1 MHRCQQQC
9 SVLLPLLWEQQHCP
23 GWEPWCVRALPGSA
37 RPQPLLGA
45 WLPCPCA
52 CPCRTQAGPAG
63 LRWPQVG
70 LCPHPC
76 CSMKR
81 LLGHQERPMPSS
93 TLLSRDSDA
102 HQLPEEGL
110 HGLHRAAARG
120 DLARLRKHWW
130 LKRLGKN
137 CLDQA
142 KRTPLHLACANG
154 HADVVRFLV
163 QEKCLLN
170 LCDNTGRSPLMK
182 AVESQHEECVAILLE
197 HHADPNLNVSRGNSA
212 LHLAAAAPNT
222 SIAEML
228 IEHGAQLEAKNWEGN
243 TPLLLAIS
251 SHQKEMVNFLL
262 QKGATACAKN
272 DFKRTALMLAASV
285 GEMEIIELLLSYGVN
300 TTCKDF
306 SGFTA
311 VDYALQLGH
320 VGIARKL
327 QEHERSEKTGEA
339 SADAAQ
345 DTAVPSRWCSPRTE
359 CITAATCALDGEG
372 ALPGVGAE
380 QEEEAELPTDHK
392 DRDRQMQMELPGA
405 SESVFVSKATPEAT
419 ESQHGDDEEDAER
432 LREELKKVKAEVK
445 ELKQKH
451 IQAEDWVKHLETVLQ
466 DKKSEVA
473 ASSQKVQDL
482 LEAFSGTA
490 TLRDLEERV
499 QGLEAESDRLEAT
512 IQQQSRLIEAL
523 QRHRQASASALNP
536 QKTLVTPFQSAQM
549 TADGPPHQQCQCERT
564 EQKQQVMLKHP
575 VEVHLQQEKKSNS
588 KLQREHDR
596 LRRHLNA
603 ALKILSKYEARERE
617 TQFNTAGDTMSSCSE
632 GAREADKLTA
642 KLKELSQQL
651 EMESEKRR
659 QLEAQTCNLQ
669 EELSA
674 LRGSQEKLEKTN
686 VQLQKEVAYLKDL
699 LKTYKTQAA
708 SLDTQD
714 LTRFPPRASLRKKL
728 THRSRDAD
736 SEEEDVR
743 EKTLQEHTSPYE
755 SIEARLA
762 SYKHYYLQEVNLR
775 RRLEKD
781 LQKAHQRLNEANAKL
796 NQKAG
801 STTEA
806 CVAKLNTITD
816 QMKVEQ
822 RTSQSRK
829 QGGSVQITACL

>member
-1 MHRCQQQC
+1 
-9 SVLLPLLWEQQHCP
+9 
-23 GWEPWCVRALPGSA
+23 
-37 RPQPLLGA
+37 
-45 WLPCPCA
+45 
-52 CPCRTQAGPAG
+52 
-63 LRWPQVG
+63 
-70 LCPHPC
+70 
-76 CSMKR
+76 
-81 LLGHQERPMPSS
+81 MPSS

-228 IEHGAQLEAKNWEGN
+228 IEHGAQLEAKNWLGSVMPSPLPGN
-243 TPLLLAIS
+243 CKNMNAVKRREKLLL
-251 SHQKEMVNFLL
+251 
-262 QKGATACAKN
+262 
-272 DFKRTALMLAASV
+272 MLHKTQQSPAD
-285 GEMEIIELLLSYGVN
+285 G
-300 TTCKDF
+300 
-306 SGFTA
+306 
-311 VDYALQLGH
+311 ALQGLSALQRPH
-320 VGIARKL
+320 VL
-327 QEHERSEKTGEA
+327 WMEKVGA
-339 SADAAQ
+339 
-345 DTAVPSRWCSPRTE
+345 CSVEEPMRTS
-359 CITAATCALDGEG
+359 

-392 DRDRQMQMELPGA
+392 DRDRQLQMELPGA
-405 SESVFVSKATPEAT
+405 SESVSVSEATPEDT

-432 LREELKKVKAEVK
+432 LREVLKKVKAEADYHGLILPVVLQVK
-445 ELKQKH
+445 ELKQKR

-523 QRHRQASASALNP
+523 QRRRQASASALNP

-796 NQKAG
+796 NRKAG

>member
-120 DLARLRKHWW
+120 DLALPAC
-130 LKRLGKN
+130 GK
-137 CLDQA
+137 LIYFGF
-142 KRTPLHLACANG
+142 RTPLHLACANG

-272 DFKRTALMLAASV
+272 DFKSSTPLSREEAPCLSV
-285 GEMEIIELLLSYGVN
+285 GILPVSLQINPQRDPWWRSRSTIMGRLTPHTDSSEPVPSQLLSSARARILG
-300 TTCKDF
+300 KDVLDLTACMF
-306 SGFTA
+306 SLSTRS
-311 VDYALQLGH
+311 
-320 VGIARKL
+320 IARKL

-372 ALPGVGAE
+372 
-380 QEEEAELPTDHK
+380 
-392 DRDRQMQMELPGA
+392 R
-405 SESVFVSKATPEAT
+405 
-419 ESQHGDDEEDAER
+419 
-432 LREELKKVKAEVK
+432 
-445 ELKQKH
+445 
-451 IQAEDWVKHLETVLQ
+451 
-466 DKKSEVA
+466 
-473 ASSQKVQDL
+473 
-482 LEAFSGTA
+482 
-490 TLRDLEERV
+490 
-499 QGLEAESDRLEAT
+499 
-512 IQQQSRLIEAL
+512 
-523 QRHRQASASALNP
+523 
-536 QKTLVTPFQSAQM
+536 
-549 TADGPPHQQCQCERT
+549 
-564 EQKQQVMLKHP
+564 
-575 VEVHLQQEKKSNS
+575 
-588 KLQREHDR
+588 
-596 LRRHLNA
+596 
-603 ALKILSKYEARERE
+603 
-617 TQFNTAGDTMSSCSE
+617 
-632 GAREADKLTA
+632 
-642 KLKELSQQL
+642 
-651 EMESEKRR
+651 
-659 QLEAQTCNLQ
+659 
-669 EELSA
+669 
-674 LRGSQEKLEKTN
+674 
-686 VQLQKEVAYLKDL
+686 
-699 LKTYKTQAA
+699 
-708 SLDTQD
+708 SL
-714 LTRFPPRASLRKKL
+714 
-728 THRSRDAD
+728 
-736 SEEEDVR
+736 
-743 EKTLQEHTSPYE
+743 
-755 SIEARLA
+755 
-762 SYKHYYLQEVNLR
+762 
-775 RRLEKD
+775 
-781 LQKAHQRLNEANAKL
+781 
-796 NQKAG
+796 
-801 STTEA
+801 
-806 CVAKLNTITD
+806 
-816 QMKVEQ
+816 
-822 RTSQSRK
+822 
-829 QGGSVQITACL
+829 